1 MNRKLLIITLL
12 GGTLLAGC
20 ASTAREEGFA
30 YAEGWRRGTVVSIG
44 QGEEYR
50 ERLASQCADQ
60 SGVER
65 YAMVRYTGAAHLR
78 WRAFPLTADAS
89 LAEGNRVFV
98 SINSCR
104 VSPAGN
110 HG

>member
-50 ERLASQCADQ
+50 ERLAPQCADQ

-78 WRAFPLTADAS
+78 WRAFPLAADAS
-89 LAEGNRVFV
+89 LAEGKRVYV

-104 VSPAGN
+104 ISPAKNQG
-110 HG
+110 